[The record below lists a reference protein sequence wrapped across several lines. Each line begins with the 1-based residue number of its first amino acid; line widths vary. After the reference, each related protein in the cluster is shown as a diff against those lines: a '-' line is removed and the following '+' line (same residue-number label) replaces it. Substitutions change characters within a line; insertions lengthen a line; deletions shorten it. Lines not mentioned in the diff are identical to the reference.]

1 MTFRTRLALASAVAV
16 AAAIAVASLTAYA
29 LVRSQLRAS
38 IDDALRERADKVIVK
53 EDRPLTEFE
62 IAQPLLGGAG
72 GYAQLVLANGEV
84 IRRPDAEIELPKTGG
99 SSVAIGARE
108 PFFSDATVQ
117 DTHVRILTEQLT
129 PGIAVQIA
137 RPLDEVDHTL
147 DRLAA
152 FLTAVSAGG
161 IAFAAFL
168 GLMISRAAV
177 APVRRLTDTAERVSA
192 TRDLSQRIA
201 LTGRDELGRLAA
213 SFNAMLGA
221 LDDSVR
227 AQTRLVADA
236 SHELRTPLTS
246 LRTNVEV
253 LQRADNLSDEER
265 RRMLA
270 EIRSQTE
277 ELTALVGDLLDLS
290 RTEVSQPETVAL
302 DELVE
307 NAIER
312 TRRISDGVE
321 FDAQLEPTT
330 IRGVPGRIERA
341 VSNLLDNAAKWSP
354 AGGTVEVQLRD
365 GELTVRDHGPGID
378 ENDLPRVFDRFYRAP
393 KARGV
398 PGSGLGL
405 AIVRQVVE
413 EHGGSVAAETAPG
426 GGARF
431 RVRLSPS
438 S

>member
-29 LVRSQLRAS
+29 LVRTQLRAS
-38 IDDALRERADKVIVK
+38 LDDALRERADKVIVK

-84 IRRPDAEIELPKTGG
+84 IRRPDAEIELPKTGA
-99 SSVAIGARE
+99 SSVALGARE
-108 PFFSDATVQ
+108 PFFSDATIRG
-117 DTHVRILTEQLT
+117 THVRILTEQLT

-137 RPLDEVDHTL
+137 RPLDEVDRTL

-152 FLTAVSAGG
+152 FLTAISAGG

-177 APVRRLTDTAERVSA
+177 APVRRLTETAERVSA

-201 LTGRDELGRLAA
+201 FTGRDELGRLAA
-213 SFNAMLGA
+213 SFDTMLGA

-227 AQTRLVADA
+227 AQTQLVADA

-253 LQRADNLSDEER
+253 LQRADELPEHER
-265 RRMLA
+265 RQLLE
-270 EIRSQTE
+270 EIRSQAE
-277 ELTALVGDLLDLS
+277 ELTRLVGDLLDLS
-290 RTEVSQPETVAL
+290 RTEKMEPETVAF

-307 NAIER
+307 GAIER
-312 TRRISDGVE
+312 TKRMADGVV
-321 FDAQLEPTT
+321 FDARLEPTT
-330 IRGVPGRIERA
+330 IQGVPSRLERA
-341 VSNLLDNAAKWSP
+341 VTNLLDNAAKWSP
-354 AGGTVEVQLRD
+354 SGAKVEVELRD

-378 ENDLPRVFDRFYRAP
+378 DDDLPRVFDRFYRAP

-398 PGSGLGL
+398 PGSGLVRGM
-405 AIVRQVVE
+405 VRQV
-413 EHGGSVAAETAPG
+413 
-426 GGARF
+426 
-431 RVRLSPS
+431 
-438 S
+438 